1 MRIIGFIPARKG
13 SKGLKNKNILPLNGR
28 PLISYTIQAAKES
41 KLDDIYV
48 SSNIDEVETL
58 CNELKV
64 KYTRRPEHLA
74 DDNST
79 MHETIIDFINNIEIK
94 FDAIM
99 ILQPTSPLRNSHDI
113 NTSIENFKRHNSDC
127 LVSVCKIPHNFSIE
141 KQMVYQNGYLKG
153 GLNLSN
159 KQSIKESYA
168 RNGAIY
174 IIKKNKIYD
183 YLVGGKIL
191 MYEMPYFKS
200 IDIES
205 QEDLDIVNLLMDKY
219 R

>member
-13 SKGLKNKNILPLNGR
+13 SKGLINKNILPLNGK

-48 SSNIDEVETL
+48 SSDIDLVEKICKDQNIKFV
-58 CNELKV
+58 
-64 KYTRRPEHLA
+64 RRPENLA
-74 DDNST
+74 HDNSI
-79 MHETIIDFINNIEIK
+79 MHDTIIDFVNNNKID
-94 FDAIM
+94 FDALM
-99 ILQPTSPLRNSHDI
+99 ILQPTSPLRDSNDI
-113 NTSIENFKRHNSDC
+113 NKSIKIFNKYKSDS
-127 LVSVCKIPHNFSIE
+127 LVSVCKTPHNFSIE

-159 KQSIKESYA
+159 KQNVKESYA

-174 IIKKNKIYD
+174 ITKKNKIYD

-191 MYEMPYFKS
+191 MYEMSYYKS
-200 IDIES
+200 IDIEC
-205 QEDLDIVNLLMDKY
+205 QEDLDMVNLLIDK
-219 R
+219 

>member
-13 SKGLKNKNILPLNGR
+13 SKGLINKNILPLNGK

-48 SSNIDEVETL
+48 SSDIDLVEKICKDQNIKFV
-58 CNELKV
+58 
-64 KYTRRPEHLA
+64 RRPENLA
-74 DDNST
+74 HDNSI
-79 MHETIIDFINNIEIK
+79 MHDTIIDFVNNNKID
-94 FDAIM
+94 FDALM
-99 ILQPTSPLRNSHDI
+99 ILQPTSPLRDSNDI
-113 NTSIENFKRHNSDC
+113 NKSIKIFNKYKSDS
-127 LVSVCKIPHNFSIE
+127 LVSVCKTPHNFSIE

-159 KQSIKESYA
+159 KQNVKESYA

-174 IIKKNKIYD
+174 ITKKNKIYD

-191 MYEMPYFKS
+191 MYEMSYYKS
-200 IDIES
+200 IDIEC
-205 QEDLDIVNLLMDKY
+205 QEDLDIVNLLMDK
-219 R
+219 